1 LLEIKGQASANLL
14 FAKNKLIFESKL
26 KMKLQNIN
34 NGFDTVKWE
43 RLKFLDW
50 KSEFD
55 VLSTEEEKE
64 VLELAETYE
73 EYSVERLENIG
84 ELAILRG
91 TTIDKVIEELGLNG

>member
-1 LLEIKGQASANLL
+1 LFDVKGQASANLL

-26 KMKLQNIN
+26 KMKIQNIN
-34 NGFDTVKWE
+34 IGFEEEKWE

-64 VLELAETYE
+64 ALELAEAYE
-73 EYSVERLENIG
+73 EYSVERLKNISQ
-84 ELAILRG
+84 LAILRG
-91 TTIDKVIEELGLNG
+91 VTIDKVIEELGLNV